1 MSDITEGGSWTP
13 ERILRVRAVGAA
25 RVSPDGARVAYT
37 VTDPVMTDEK
47 SEFVNQIWLSET
59 ANPSVCYQA
68 TFGEK
73 SSENP
78 RWSPDGSWIAFT
90 SKREDRSRLYVMRVT
105 GGEPEAL
112 TDGKADVGDFRWS
125 PDGTRIAFLKMDTA
139 PEDDEKRKK
148 ARDDWY
154 WKDEEPKYN
163 RLNVITLEKDG
174 DGGREARL
182 LTAFDRHVGQFDWS
196 PDGERIVF
204 DHTEG
209 PSADLWPTSDISIV
223 DVATAA
229 VTSLVEGP
237 EASARPLYSPN
248 GSAIAFTK
256 SDAPARWSFRTNICL
271 VASGGGAARSLPAT
285 FDEQPGLVGWSADGS
300 RLYYQEAYRT
310 TSRLYSV
317 NVESGAVETVYAD
330 GSNVEFNL
338 NSNRTW
344 MGWAH
349 QTTDL
354 AIEAF
359 ASPLDVVS
367 PRVVSQANVICAS
380 LPIPKTET
388 FRWTGAEGKE
398 IEGLLTFPIGY
409 TAGKRVPLLLVIHGG
424 PAGVFTETFPG
435 VASMYPIAAF
445 AERGFAILRCNPR
458 GSSGY
463 GYEFRD
469 ANHRD
474 WGMRDYQDLMLGVDR
489 VIEKG
494 IADRDRLG
502 VMGWSYGGYMTSWVI
517 TQTQRFKAASV
528 GAAVTNLASFN
539 GTADIPSFIPDYFDE
554 EFWNDPEVY
563 LKHSPVFQAKGVT
576 TPALIQHGDADIRVP
591 ISQGYEYF
599 NALKRQGVETRMIV
613 FPRQPHG
620 INEPRMLLKAMQ
632 TNLEWFASRL
642 L

>member
-1 MSDITEGGSWTP
+1 
-13 ERILRVRAVGAA
+13 
-25 RVSPDGARVAYT
+25 
-37 VTDPVMTDEK
+37 MTDEK
-47 SEFVNQIWLSET
+47 SEFVGQIWLGET
-59 ANPSVCYQA
+59 GNAAASYQA

-78 RWSPDGSWIAFT
+78 RWSPDGAWVAFT
-90 SKREDRSRLYVMRVT
+90 SKRDEKSRLYVMRAT
-105 GGEPEAL
+105 GGEPEPL
-112 TDGKADVGDFRWS
+112 TEGKADVGDYRWS
-125 PDGTRIAFLKMDTA
+125 PDGKQIAFAMADT
-139 PEDDEKRKK
+139 PSEDEEKRKK
-148 ARDDWY
+148 NKDDWY
-154 WKDEEPKYN
+154 WKEEDSKFN
-163 RLNVITLEKDG
+163 RLYVVSLEKDN
-174 DGGREARL
+174 DGKREPRL
-182 LTAFDRHVGQFDWS
+182 LTSFNRQVGGFDWS
-196 PDGERIVF
+196 PDGATIVF

-209 PSADLWPTSDISIV
+209 PSADLWPSSDISIV

-229 VTSLVEGP
+229 TTPLVEGV
-237 EASARPLYSPN
+237 EASNRPLYSPD
-248 GSAIAFTK
+248 GGTVAFVR
-256 SDAPARWSFRTNICL
+256 SDSPARWSFRSDLCL
-271 VASGGGAARSLPAT
+271 IPSEGGTVRVLPTT
-285 FDEQPGLVGWSADGS
+285 FDEQPGLVGWDADGS
-300 RLYYQEAYRT
+300 RLYYQETHRT
-310 TSRLYSV
+310 TTRLYAVSV
-317 NVESGAVETVYAD
+317 ATGNVETVYSD

-338 NSNRTW
+338 NAGRTW
-344 MGWAH
+344 LGWAH
-349 QTTDL
+349 QTTEL

-367 PRVVSQANVICAS
+367 PRAVSQANATS
-380 LPIPKTET
+380 AGMTIPKTET

-424 PAGVFTETFPG
+424 PAGVFTETYPG
-435 VASMYPIAAF
+435 AASTYPIAAF

-463 GYEFRD
+463 GYHFRD

-474 WGMRDYQDLMLGVDR
+474 WGGRDYQDLMLGIDR

-494 IADRDRLG
+494 IADKDRLG

-517 TQTQRFKAASV
+517 TQTSRFKAASV

-539 GTADIPSFIPDYFDE
+539 GTADIPGFIPDYFDA
-554 EFWNDPEVY
+554 EFWDDPDVY

-599 NALKRQGVETRMIV
+599 NALRRQGVETRMLV

-642 L
+642 V